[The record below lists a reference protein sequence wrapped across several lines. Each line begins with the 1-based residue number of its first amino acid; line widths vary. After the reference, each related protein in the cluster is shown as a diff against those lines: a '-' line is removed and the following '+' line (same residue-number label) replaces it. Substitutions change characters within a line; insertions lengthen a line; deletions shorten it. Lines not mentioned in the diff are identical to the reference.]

1 MTSTTRI
8 TRPAT
13 MKKKKKK
20 DEDDGIDD
28 FALLTHQAGHRFHH
42 SARSHREGQSN
53 PTALEAIHIIIRPF
67 AHRRRRGNAT
77 TDLEGLSA
85 CVSLTKEGGEP
96 NRDQK
101 LSLPDQGW
109 TVPSWTTSLSSDS
122 GYLPSLSITDP
133 HGSVVGETSDLITA
147 NSSLPVPSALFAYLH
162 KVAGLDVVGYTA
174 NDFNITKQRW
184 NAALVTTKKTNSEGE
199 FGIFPGT
206 EWCRNSAAGGDH
218 NVVFLEDPVVHPP
231 EFDKHGNVAQSLEW
245 NEDGPAELIPVA

>member
-1 MTSTTRI
+1 M
-8 TRPAT
+8 
-13 MKKKKKK
+13 
-20 DEDDGIDD
+20 IDVVGG